1 MDKSVLCFLCLLVIV
16 VLVFYLNNQQK
27 QTEKFASEINE
38 ELKKLG
44 DVDLLNNIRYYNG
57 QIYNKVKKNII
68 LFYQIVD
75 YIKTDIALFSR
86 YFNNLLMIQTYIYY
100 LIDSVHLKVVQHKDV
115 KKSINELNKKIME
128 FLDLEIYKLLV
139 QYKKH
144 INNEYEINIFTKT
157 ITDPK
162 VRPYNML

>member
-16 VLVFYLNNQQK
+16 ILVFYLNNQQK
-27 QTEKFASEINE
+27 QTEKFVSEIIE
-38 ELKKLG
+38 ELKKLD
-44 DVDLLNNIRYYNG
+44 DVDLLNHIRYYNG
-57 QIYNKVKKNII
+57 QTYNEIKKNII

-75 YIKTDIALFSR
+75 YIKTDITLFSR
-86 YFNNLLMIQTYIYY
+86 YFNNLLTIQTYIYY
-100 LIDSVHLKVVQHKDV
+100 LIDSVHLNVVQHKDV

-144 INNEYEINIFTKT
+144 INNENEINIFTKT

>member
-16 VLVFYLNNQQK
+16 ILVFYLNNQQK
-27 QTEKFASEINE
+27 QTEKFVSEIIE
-38 ELKKLG
+38 ELKKLD

-57 QIYNKVKKNII
+57 QTYNEIKKNII

-75 YIKTDIALFSR
+75 YIKTDITLFSR
-86 YFNNLLMIQTYIYY
+86 YFNNLLTIQTYIYY
-100 LIDSVHLKVVQHKDV
+100 LIDSVHLNVVQHKDV

-144 INNEYEINIFTKT
+144 INNENEINIFTKT

>member
-1 MDKSVLCFLCLLVIV
+1 MDKSVLCFLSLLVIV
-16 VLVFYLNNQQK
+16 ILVFYLNNQQK
-27 QTEKFASEINE
+27 QTEKFTSEINE
-38 ELKKLG
+38 DLKKLD
-44 DVDLLNNIRYYNG
+44 DVDLLNNIRYYND
-57 QIYNKVKKNII
+57 QTYNKVKKNII

-75 YIKTDIALFSR
+75 YIKTDITLFSR
-86 YFNNLLMIQTYIYY
+86 YFNNLLTIQTYIYY
-100 LIDSVHLKVVQHKDV
+100 LIDSLHLNVVQHKDV
-115 KKSINELNKKIME
+115 KKSINELNKKIKE

-144 INNEYEINIFTKT
+144 INNENEINIFTKT

>member
-16 VLVFYLNNQQK
+16 ILVFYLNNQQK
-27 QTEKFASEINE
+27 QTEKFVSEIIE
-38 ELKKLG
+38 ELKKLD

-57 QIYNKVKKNII
+57 QTYNEIKKNII

-75 YIKTDIALFSR
+75 YIKTDITLFSR
-86 YFNNLLMIQTYIYY
+86 YFNNLLTIQTYIYY
-100 LIDSVHLKVVQHKDV
+100 LIDSVHLNVVQHKDV

-144 INNEYEINIFTKT
+144 INNEKEINIFTKT